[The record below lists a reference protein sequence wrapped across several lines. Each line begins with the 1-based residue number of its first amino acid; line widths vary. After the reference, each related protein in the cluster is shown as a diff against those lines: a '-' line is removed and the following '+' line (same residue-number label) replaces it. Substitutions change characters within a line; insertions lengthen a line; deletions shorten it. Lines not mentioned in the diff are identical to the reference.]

1 MDSNVIKKISLNNFR
16 SHEKYSLR
24 LKDNPTLILGKN
36 GSGKTSVLEAI
47 YIAMQGKSFRATD
60 KEIVKHGSN
69 FYRIELEFSSGEKT
83 IVLYQE
89 DDGKKFLSKDK
100 KTTRLPKEAKY
111 PVVLFLPEDLHIVA
125 TSPLKRRDYFDNII
139 SQINDNHSRALAR
152 YNKALKQRNELLKQE
167 SVTLEDTFSWDIMLA
182 KYGVEIRKNR
192 SDIVNL
198 INKDITNTYDE
209 IAKNQDVTGIRYDS
223 YTENVDESTYLRLLH
238 MDFER
243 DSLVGHTN
251 FGIHKDDFIF
261 LFNDKNA
268 DGSASRGEVRSI
280 VLSLKFIEAKIIEEK
295 LQKRPV
301 VLLDDV
307 FSELDKT
314 RQKSLTSNF
323 SNHQVILTSVDGV

>member
-60 KEIVKHGSN
+60 KEIVKHDSN

-89 DDGKKFLSKDK
+89 DNGKKFLSKDK

-192 SDIVNL
+192 SDIINL

-209 IAKNQDVTGIRYDS
+209 IAKNQDVTKIRYDS
-223 YTENVDESTYLRLLH
+223 YTENVDESNYLRLLH

-261 LFNDKNA
+261 LFNGKNA

-323 SNHQVILTSVDGV
+323 SNHQVILTSVDEV